1 MNKNIIL
8 FSLEASLGL
17 ELNLI
22 SGDEICPD
30 REETEEGEDQRPDLR
45 EDHGDTG

>member
-1 MNKNIIL
+1 MNKNIIF

-30 REETEEGEDQRPDLR
+30 REETDEGPDLK